1 LSRRAPMGY
10 SNERDEDDKPIIVP
24 NDKAPFIQYAFQR
37 ISEGIT
43 MADVIREL
51 KTMGYTISD
60 NGMSVMIRNMVYKG
74 MLHIKAYRG
83 EEEQIVLGIHE
94 PLISCTLFDKVQDIV
109 DKRKSRTRRP
119 TQMLADPN
127 LPLRGVLECSQCK
140 AKLTGSGSRSGTNRR
155 YYYYHCNE
163 CRKERYRADWANSEV
178 ESILE
183 GFQFS
188 SPFNKLFNEI
198 EKDVFGTSSKTKDK
212 KIKELEK
219 KLDTVNTRIE
229 KLQDLL
235 LDSKIEMVE
244 FEKMNQRNG
253 LQKDEIISELGKLK
267 SSNSEIKSK
276 INQGIKIQSKIAE
289 SYAIAT
295 TVEKNLILSSI
306 FPEKFSFANKKCR
319 TIRMNES
326 ILKTLS
332 VSKGLKR
339 SKKGIFT
346 SKSQISLRV
355 EMQGIEP
362 WSKRGS

>member
-1 LSRRAPMGY
+1 
-10 SNERDEDDKPIIVP
+10 
-24 NDKAPFIQYAFQR
+24 
-37 ISEGIT
+37 
-43 MADVIREL
+43 
-51 KTMGYTISD
+51 
-60 NGMSVMIRNMVYKG
+60 
-74 MLHIKAYRG
+74 
-83 EEEQIVLGIHE
+83 
-94 PLISCTLFDKVQDIV
+94 
-109 DKRKSRTRRP
+109 
-119 TQMLADPN
+119 
-127 LPLRGVLECSQCK
+127 
-140 AKLTGSGSRSGTNRR
+140 
-155 YYYYHCNE
+155 
-163 CRKERYRADWANSEV
+163 
-178 ESILE
+178 
-183 GFQFS
+183 
-188 SPFNKLFNEI
+188 
-198 EKDVFGTSSKTKDK
+198 
-212 KIKELEK
+212 
-219 KLDTVNTRIE
+219 
-229 KLQDLL
+229 
-235 LDSKIEMVE
+235 MVE

-362 WSKRGS
+362 WSKQGI

>member
-1 LSRRAPMGY
+1 
-10 SNERDEDDKPIIVP
+10 
-24 NDKAPFIQYAFQR
+24 
-37 ISEGIT
+37 
-43 MADVIREL
+43 
-51 KTMGYTISD
+51 
-60 NGMSVMIRNMVYKG
+60 
-74 MLHIKAYRG
+74 
-83 EEEQIVLGIHE
+83 
-94 PLISCTLFDKVQDIV
+94 
-109 DKRKSRTRRP
+109 
-119 TQMLADPN
+119 
-127 LPLRGVLECSQCK
+127 
-140 AKLTGSGSRSGTNRR
+140 
-155 YYYYHCNE
+155 
-163 CRKERYRADWANSEV
+163 
-178 ESILE
+178 
-183 GFQFS
+183 
-188 SPFNKLFNEI
+188 
-198 EKDVFGTSSKTKDK
+198 
-212 KIKELEK
+212 
-219 KLDTVNTRIE
+219 
-229 KLQDLL
+229 
-235 LDSKIEMVE
+235 MVE

>member
-1 LSRRAPMGY
+1 
-10 SNERDEDDKPIIVP
+10 
-24 NDKAPFIQYAFQR
+24 
-37 ISEGIT
+37 
-43 MADVIREL
+43 
-51 KTMGYTISD
+51 
-60 NGMSVMIRNMVYKG
+60 
-74 MLHIKAYRG
+74 
-83 EEEQIVLGIHE
+83 
-94 PLISCTLFDKVQDIV
+94 
-109 DKRKSRTRRP
+109 
-119 TQMLADPN
+119 
-127 LPLRGVLECSQCK
+127 
-140 AKLTGSGSRSGTNRR
+140 
-155 YYYYHCNE
+155 
-163 CRKERYRADWANSEV
+163 
-178 ESILE
+178 
-183 GFQFS
+183 
-188 SPFNKLFNEI
+188 
-198 EKDVFGTSSKTKDK
+198 
-212 KIKELEK
+212 
-219 KLDTVNTRIE
+219 
-229 KLQDLL
+229 
-235 LDSKIEMVE
+235 MVE

-326 ILKTLS
+326 ILKNLS